1 VAENLKREEFTRHE
15 IKLEPQK
22 FGKVARVDEQDYERL
37 SAYTWYASVDHP
49 NYCYVFRWIT
59 DHRIAYR
66 CSLHEDV
73 LQIKRTKDRIID
85 HINRDPLDNHKENLR
100 TCTIQQK
107 GWNRRTRDNK
117 ISSKYKCVTYMRY
130 MRYGRTY
137 KRNKPVAK
145 PWRVNIYCNKK
156 RQFSAAFDDEYKA
169 YLKCQEKLKELHGEF
184 ACLVPWSGYSNQRY
198 PNKPMNYDSASPHF
212 SPGFARN
219 NTTCVVGGC

>member
-1 VAENLKREEFTRHE
+1 MHE

-49 NYCYVFRWIT
+49 NYCYAFCWIT

-66 CSLHEDV
+66 RSPHEEV
-73 LQIKRTKDRIID
+73 LQIKRTKDRVID
-85 HINRDPLDNHKENLR
+85 HINRDPLHNRKENLR
-100 TCTIQQK
+100 NCTIQQN

-130 MRYGRTY
+130 TRDGRTY

-156 RQFSAAFDDEYKA
+156 RQFSAAFDNEYEPISNVRKS
-169 YLKCQEKLKELHGEF
+169 LKNCTG
-184 ACLVPWSGYSNQRY
+184 N
-198 PNKPMNYDSASPHF
+198 SPTWF
-212 SPGFARN
+212 PGAATPTRNTPTSP
-219 NTTCVVGGC
+219 